1 MIESVE
7 SMEARGKKPVEPEG
21 GYNYLYERLVNTRV
35 PQRIAIFK
43 IYACLSPPLVDFPEV
58 WSIFCKVSLN
68 NI

>member
-43 IYACLSPPLVDFPEV
+43 IYACLSENEDKF
-58 WSIFCKVSLN
+58 I
-68 NI
+68 I